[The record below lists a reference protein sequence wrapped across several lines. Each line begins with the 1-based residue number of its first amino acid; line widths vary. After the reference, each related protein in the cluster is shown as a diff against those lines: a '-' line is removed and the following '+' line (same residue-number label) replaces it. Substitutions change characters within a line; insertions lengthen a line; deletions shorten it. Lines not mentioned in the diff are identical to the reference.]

1 MPKQP
6 AERIFSSAM
15 SLHLRFSHRMEPLL
29 DGLDALL
36 DELWVSVEH
45 APRVVVPSPSVARW
59 LKLRLCERRGP
70 LLGLDT
76 TTLEAVLWKD
86 LAPERTDR
94 LLRVPLLQQAVLAV
108 LPDVLDREEFHA
120 VKAFLRPQGQPEP
133 SRDIQFAHEMARLF
147 LEYEYNRPSVW
158 NEGWRVAG
166 LDRTWPHRPYFSPSE
181 PDPTETWQRI
191 LHGLVF
197 APDGP
202 LGGADP
208 FRPLGLPR
216 LHRLRR
222 EEGWTPPAQ
231 PLVLFSL
238 DKVSHFHRNLIQ
250 EIAQVAPVHLFL
262 LNPCSTFW
270 EDVDTSRRRIRGT
283 RQPVPSLRFL
293 RDGDIDEWQAESLS
307 ERIHPAS
314 SEDPPLLER
323 WGRTARENVALWCQA
338 TDYDFEDLE
347 DDAIPVPDTL
357 LGAVQESLRQRHPG
371 PRREPL
377 AMPSGAVLRGPLADD
392 GSIVLL
398 EAPDRGREMESVRGQ
413 ILSWLSEDP
422 SRTVSDVVVLVP
434 DPSRHRVEIE
444 RVFGGTEPSH
454 PGHIS
459 WTLLGS
465 PASESLWARGVVALL
480 DLAGGVFDRPGVFGL
495 LRNALC
501 RDRLGID
508 ESTVAMWERW
518 CDGAG
523 ILRGW
528 DARERS
534 REGAATSQHT
544 FLSGLR
550 RLLVAPLADREGVL
564 LEGDSVAL
572 PPWRDFDST
581 DSSRLEPFCAA
592 VERLHADIRRLHR
605 TAGSPTEASDA
616 LLEVVD
622 AWLDV
627 SSHPAESTVRRSLR
641 ESLEGL
647 HLREGVP
654 LDLAGLTE
662 IVKSLLEGE
671 LPGSSRAWTGSVTF
685 APLRPGNILPHGLV
699 AIAGLD
705 ADAFPGERAASALDL
720 LSTRR
725 IVGDP
730 DVVADNRHAFLLA
743 LLSCRGRLVLSWRSC
758 DIQKDEEKSPSP
770 VVLELETALL
780 EGFLETSPRRK
791 VRLLEREAPAPG
803 ELDEPVWTVPDRSV
817 PDFDIPVP
825 APVASPPGTSVRI
838 GTSRLKRFLLDSWT
852 HRIEHDLDAAEDER
866 PDTMGS
872 SDEPLDS
879 SLLLRAS
886 LRSEL
891 FPRIVRA
898 AWDGVDANAQERLVA
913 SVHERS
919 LWDIDSPEGALARA
933 ERGELLS
940 WASELAGMVARLRSL
955 HPHHVL
961 HTGCDLGLGIPGN
974 ASEPGIALPDGR
986 VVRISARL
994 PAVATSPDPGSPH
1007 LLLCPAKPS
1016 SGKPR
1021 FGFRHKVEP
1030 MLWGLL
1036 AELSADHPVRVV
1048 VLPTESGKGG
1058 EEVLEPLPASTAR
1071 DWLPVVLHDLLEG
1084 RCEYLPASTIVD
1096 AQASDPEVLREALEE
1111 ATWTPPLVELLD
1123 PLLPGEAGNDPSPLR
1138 ELAERRLGPFLAGA
1152 SESVIEGDAS

>member
-1 MPKQP
+1 
-6 AERIFSSAM
+6 M

-70 LLGLDT
+70 LVGLET

-108 LPDVLDREEFHA
+108 LPDILDREEFHA
-120 VKAFLRPQGQPEP
+120 VKAFLRPQGKPEP

-158 NEGWRVAG
+158 NDGWRVAG
-166 LDRTWPHRPYFSPSE
+166 LDRTWPHHPYFSPTR
-181 PDPTETWQRI
+181 PDATESWQRI

-202 LGGADP
+202 LTRAEPG
-208 FRPLGLPR
+208 RLLGLPR

-222 EEGWTPPAQ
+222 EEGWTPPAN

-262 LNPCSTFW
+262 LNPCSAFW
-270 EDVDTSRRRIRGT
+270 EDVNTSRRRIRGA
-283 RQPVPSLRFL
+283 RKPVPSLRFV
-293 RDGDIDEWQAESLS
+293 RDGEIDEWQAENLS
-307 ERIHPAS
+307 ERIHPSAS
-314 SEDPPLLER
+314 SDPALLER
-323 WGRTARENVALWCQA
+323 WGRTSRENVALWCQA

-347 DDAIPVPDTL
+347 NDAIPVPDTL
-357 LGAVQESLRQRHPG
+357 LGAVQESLRQRHAG

-377 AMPSGAVLRGPLADD
+377 AMPSGAVLHGPLADD

-398 EAPDRGREMESVRGQ
+398 EAPDRGREMESIRGQ
-413 ILSWLSEDP
+413 ILSWLAEDP
-422 SRTVSDVVVLVP
+422 SRTISDVVVLMP

-444 RVFGGTEPSH
+444 RVFGGTEPAH
-454 PGHIS
+454 PGHIP

-465 PASESLWARGVVALL
+465 PSSESLWARGAVALL
-480 DLAGGVFDRPGVFGL
+480 DLAGGVFDRPGVFAL

-550 RLLVAPLADREGVL
+550 RLLVAPLSGADGVL
-564 LEGDSVAL
+564 LAGESIAL
-572 PPWRDFDST
+572 PPWRDFDSA

-592 VERLHADIRRLHR
+592 AERLHADIRRLHR
-605 TAGSPTEASDA
+605 TSGSPTEASNA
-616 LLEVVD
+616 LLEVLD
-622 AWLDV
+622 GWLDV

-647 HLREGVP
+647 RLREDVP

-705 ADAFPGERAASALDL
+705 AEAFPGERATSALDL

-743 LLSCRGRLVLSWRSC
+743 LLSCRSRLVLSWRSC
-758 DIQKDEEKSPSP
+758 DIQKDEEKNPSP

-791 VRLLEREAPAPG
+791 VRLLEREAPLAG
-803 ELDEPVWTVPDRSV
+803 ELDEPVWTLPGRSL
-817 PDFDIPVP
+817 PEFDIPAA
-825 APVASPPGTSVRI
+825 APVASAPGAPVRV
-838 GTSRLKRFLLDSWT
+838 GTARLKRFLLDSWS
-852 HRIEHDLDAAEDER
+852 HRIEHDLDATEDER

-879 SLLLRAS
+879 SSLLRAK

-898 AWDGVDANAQERLVA
+898 AWDGADANAIERLVVPA
-913 SVHERS
+913 HERS

-933 ERGELLS
+933 ERGQLLV
-940 WASELAGMVARLRSL
+940 WASELAGMVARLRSR
-955 HPHHVL
+955 HPDHVL
-961 HTGCDLGLGIPGN
+961 HTGCDLGLGQSGSP
-974 ASEPGIALPDGR
+974 SEPEIAIADGR
-986 VVRISARL
+986 VVRVSARL
-994 PAVATSPDPGSPH
+994 PAVASSPHPHIPH

-1021 FGFRHKVEP
+1021 FGFRYKVEP

-1036 AELSADHPVRVV
+1036 AELSTDRPVQVV
-1048 VLPTESGKGG
+1048 LLPTEAGKGG
-1058 EEVLEPLPASTAR
+1058 EEVLQPPPPDAMR
-1071 DWLPVVLHDLLEG
+1071 VWLPDVLRDLLEG
-1084 RCEYLPASTIVD
+1084 HCEYLPASTIVD
-1096 AQASDPEVLREALEE
+1096 SGALDPDDLREALEG
-1111 ATWTPPLVELLD
+1111 ATWTPPLVDLLD
-1123 PLLPGEAGNDPSPLR
+1123 PLLPGEAEGDPSPLR
-1138 ELAERRLGPFLAGA
+1138 ELAERRLGPFLANA
-1152 SESVIEGDAS
+1152 TESVVEEDDS